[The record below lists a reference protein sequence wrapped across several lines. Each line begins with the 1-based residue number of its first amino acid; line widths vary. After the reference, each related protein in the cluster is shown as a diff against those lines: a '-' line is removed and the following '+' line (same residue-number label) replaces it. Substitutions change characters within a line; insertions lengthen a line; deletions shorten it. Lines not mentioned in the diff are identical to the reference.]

1 MHERIMPLGFPCAT
15 SRFAT
20 IGFRGQ
26 LRYAAL
32 IRTRGGRWLGV
43 FRARGVTRR
52 VPRRNREKQQLLGGA
67 VGSRVPI
74 HWSEAFRLTMI
85 EAMACGTPTIAYAH
99 GFVLENIEHG
109 LGRLRGK
116 SLPPSSS
123 ASRST
128 HGKRLGRSRRAAL
141 DGSSMGG
148 VDGDTTD
155 ARAIRGFGIKT
166 GRTPK
171 TRFRMDGGLAE
182 GAIALCAVQGT
193 YTRRSA
199 WWAWWR
205 ICGFTRRPAKRP
217 AEYTESCAPQARS
230 RAARCGLL
238 GGVLGL
244 SVDALTHQSAGTC
257 CLFFRQGKD
266 CNGRGRLLGL
276 WRRSPAR
283 PRHGMHVAR
292 LSEGLEPGAP
302 MSSTFGLWGD
312 GTRSIQSN
320 GGKHGHYSN

>member
-116 SLPPSSS
+116 SLPPSDNFMRCRVAIRLDSSS

-217 AEYTESCAPQARS
+217 PSTRS
-230 RAARCGLL
+230 HVRR
-238 GGVLGL
+238 
-244 SVDALTHQSAGTC
+244 
-257 CLFFRQGKD
+257 K
-266 CNGRGRLLGL
+266 RGRALHAVVY
-276 WRRSPAR
+276 SA
-283 PRHGMHVAR
+283 V
-292 LSEGLEPGAP
+292 
-302 MSSTFGLWGD
+302 SSG
-312 GTRSIQSN
+312 
-320 GGKHGHYSN
+320 